1 MNRRWPFDWEKVTK
15 LFGLSA
21 DRLLVQ
27 SAIALLVALQFLV
40 PAPLVVLRA
49 RAAEPNHKEA
59 TSDEEIYGKYAIGPK
74 TPTPLDQA
82 VEALNRKIEE
92 FSKTHAAA
100 TEKSGRPK
108 TAVPP
113 LTVEEVVATIRN
125 WDRTKK
131 PVADESYR
139 IYDKVAKTRI
149 LPPHSQLELIDQWFE
164 RGSKEQRFLQ
174 IRLEAMTGKD
184 HGDGFVIREHELDQ
198 RPIWP
203 PRPGYRW
210 LSRPQPSD
218 PDRGWVG
225 WSTDIVRVKFDDSE
239 SDALVVIVNRSYDIL
254 SLQVVALDENEKRY
268 DFDCRAL
275 GAYGTFLTERFR
287 LDDDALPREK
297 VKYIGIE
304 AVTRQAL
311 PSIANAAA
319 DRAKA
324 QQIDL
329 LPLPEVGRPY
339 DFSLTAAGKRIDSR
353 KLRGKVVVVDL
364 WASWCA
370 PCLKKMPELMELYG
384 KWHDKGLEV
393 IGISF
398 DEDPEE
404 AQAVIDRMELPW
416 PSAILPPK
424 DTAVGK
430 LWSGRDQITYLPTV
444 LIIDTQGI
452 LRFELTGSSAKIEE
466 KLEGL
471 FSETT
476 RTTEEARGK

>member
-1 MNRRWPFDWEKVTK
+1 MNHRWPFDSEKVME

-82 VEALNRKIEE
+82 VEALNRKIEQ
-92 FSKTHAAA
+92 FSKNYAAA
-100 TEKSGRPK
+100 IEKSGRPK
-108 TAVPP
+108 TAVPL

-139 IYDKVAKTRI
+139 IYDKIAKTRI
-149 LPPHSQLELIDQWFE
+149 LPPHSQLELNDQWFE

-184 HGDGFVIREHELDQ
+184 RGDGFVIREHELDQ
-198 RPIWP
+198 RPVWR

-210 LSRPQPSD
+210 LSRPQPRD
-218 PDRGWVG
+218 PDRGWVS
-225 WSTDIVRVKFDDSE
+225 WFNDAVRVEFDNNE
-239 SDALVVIVNRSYDIL
+239 SDGLVVIVNRSYDIL

-287 LDDDALPREK
+287 LDYDALPREK
-297 VKYIGIE
+297 IKYIGIE
-304 AVTRQAL
+304 AVTREAL
-311 PSIANAAA
+311 GSITRAAA
-319 DRAKA
+319 DRARG

-329 LPLPEVGRPY
+329 LPLPKVGRSY
-339 DFSLTAAGKRIDSR
+339 EFSLTAAGKRIESR
-353 KLRGKVVVVDL
+353 KLHGKVIVVDL

-370 PCLKKMPELMELYG
+370 PCLKKMPELKRLYT

-393 IGISF
+393 VGISF

-416 PSAILPPK
+416 PTAILPPK
-424 DTAVGK
+424 DTPVREP
-430 LWSGRDQITYLPTV
+430 WSGRDPITLLPTV
-444 LIIDTQGI
+444 LIIDAQGV
-452 LRFELTGSSAKIEE
+452 LRFELAGSSATIED

-476 RTTEEARGK
+476 RTTEETGRK